1 MPANPAGKASDMA
14 KRAVIG
20 GGSGFVGTALT
31 QALEADGY
39 AVSVIG
45 RHGPD
50 ARWDDPA
57 SIRRVVDGADLVI
70 GLAGKSINARF
81 TDRNREEILQSRID
95 TTRALHDAIAGAEHP
110 PAVWMNASSA
120 AVYRYALDRAQ
131 TEADT
136 ERDTG
141 FLPDVTRAWEAELF
155 RGDLPSTRRVALRI
169 TFVVGDGPAPAL
181 LFRLARFGVGGPQFD
196 GWWFPH
202 RRYRG
207 IGPHPTEPRNPL
219 GRRSRGHQR
228 FSWIHIDDLV
238 GAVRFIRDDA
248 RVSGPVNMSA
258 PGVVDNRGLM
268 RALRRVV
275 GMPIGLPSWRFM
287 LEPAMWVLRA
297 EPDLVLNSRWIAPGV
312 LEDAGYAFAFPE
324 LEPALRDVR
333 EKDSRTAPSSSG

>member
-1 MPANPAGKASDMA
+1 MA

-20 GGSGFVGTALT
+20 GGSGFVGTALKR
-31 QALEADGY
+31 ALEADGFT
-39 AVSVIG
+39 VSVIG
-45 RHGPD
+45 RRGPD

-57 SIRRVVDGADLVI
+57 SILRVVDGADLLI

-81 TDRNREEILQSRID
+81 TDRNREEILRSRLE
-95 TTRALHDAIAGAEHP
+95 TTRALHDAVARAEHP

-120 AVYRYALDRAQ
+120 AVYRYALDRPQ
-131 TEADT
+131 SEADT
-136 ERDTG
+136 EVDTG
-141 FLPDVTRAWEAELF
+141 FLPDVSFAWEHELF
-155 RGDLPSTRRVALRI
+155 RGELPSTRRVAMRI
-169 TFVVGDGPAPAL
+169 TFVLGDGPAPAL
-181 LFRLARFGVGGPQFD
+181 LFRLARFGAGGPQFD

-207 IGPHPTEPRNPL
+207 IGPHPTEPRHPL

-238 GAVRFIRDDA
+238 GAVRLIRDDPSL
-248 RVSGPVNMSA
+248 SGPVNMSA
-258 PGVVDNRGLM
+258 PGAVENRELM
-268 RALRRVV
+268 ASLRRVV
-275 GMPIGLPSWRFM
+275 GMPIGIPAWRFM

-297 EPDLVLNSRWIAPGV
+297 EPDLVLNSRWVAPGV

-333 EKDSRTAPSSSG
+333 AKDARSASSSSG

>member
-1 MPANPAGKASDMA
+1 MSR
-14 KRAVIG
+14 RAVIG
-20 GGSGFVGTALT
+20 GGSGSVGTALRE
-31 QALEADGY
+31 ALESDGY
-39 AVSVIG
+39 EVSVIG

-57 SIRRVVDGADLVI
+57 SVLRVVDGAELLI
-70 GLAGKSINARF
+70 GLAGRSINCRF
-81 TDRNREEILQSRID
+81 TDENRDAILQSRLD
-95 TTRALHDAIAGAEHP
+95 TTRALHEAVSRAEHP

-120 AVYRYALDRAQ
+120 AVYRYALDRPQ
-131 TEADT
+131 SEADT
-136 ERDTG
+136 EFDTG
-141 FLPDVTRAWEAELF
+141 FLPDVSRAWEAELF
-155 RGDLPSTRRVALRI
+155 RGELPATRRVALRI
-169 TFVVGDGPAPAL
+169 TLVLGAGPATDL
-181 LFRLARFGVGGPQFD
+181 FFRLARFGVGGPQFD

-207 IGPHPTEPRNPL
+207 IGPHPTQPRQPL

-238 GAVRFIRDDA
+238 GAVRLIRDDDRIA
-248 RVSGPVNMSA
+248 GPVNMSA

-268 RALRRVV
+268 AALRRVV
-275 GMPIGLPSWRFM
+275 GMPIGIPSWRFM

-312 LEDAGYAFAFPE
+312 LEDAGYSFAHPE

-333 EKDSRTAPSSSG
+333 AQGGARRAN